1 MHPALYSLAAA
12 AQNTFIWSE
21 HIGKVITTA
30 LLSMVPAFEGRYAI
44 SVGLAIGMP
53 VVFTYLLAFVFS
65 TLPMPFIM
73 WLLRPILKWLYS
85 LPIRPLQRFAAWVE
99 NRSMRKSKEVD
110 TKGLLGLFL
119 FVAIPLPGTGV
130 WTGTAIATLLEMNR
144 KQAGIVIVLGNMVA
158 CLIMTLLTT
167 GVLSFF

>member
-1 MHPALYSLAAA
+1 
-12 AQNTFIWSE
+12 
-21 HIGKVITTA
+21 
-30 LLSMVPAFEGRYAI
+30 MVPAFEGRYAI

>member
-1 MHPALYSLAAA
+1 
-12 AQNTFIWSE
+12 
-21 HIGKVITTA
+21 
-30 LLSMVPAFEGRYAI
+30 MVPAFEGRYAI

-144 KQAGIVIVLGNMVA
+144 KQAGIVIVLGNLVA